1 MALKPPIKASD
12 KHFLSIC
19 SVHTRPHSSNLDTER
34 STSWGSVPAE
44 KTNHGEEVKTAP
56 GEHQV
61 CKGGHSSCREAALRP
76 TERELCGFQHKRGMF
91 QVQGTAGAKVLRP
104 GLGRASAE
112 RSLGSDQPDHAHWLP
127 RVQPVSDPGGVGAP
141 GTGVT

>member
-1 MALKPPIKASD
+1 MALKPPIKVSD

-19 SVHTRPHSSNLDTER
+19 SVHTRLHSSNLDTEH

-44 KTNHGEEVKTAP
+44 KTNHREEVKTAP

-61 CKGGHSSCREAALRP
+61 CRGGHSSCREAALRQ
-76 TERELCGFQHKRGMF
+76 TERELCSFQHKRGMS
-91 QVQGTAGAKVLRP
+91 QVQGTAKVLRP
-104 GLGRASAE
+104 GLGRGSAE
-112 RSLGSDQPDHAHWLP
+112 NSLGSDQPNHAHWLP
-127 RVQPVSDPGGVGAP
+127 RAQAVSDPGGMGTP

>member
-1 MALKPPIKASD
+1 MTPKPLIKVSD
-12 KHFLSIC
+12 KHLLSIC

-34 STSWGSVPAE
+34 SASWGSVQAE

-61 CKGGHSSCREAALRP
+61 CRGGHRSCREAALRQ

-91 QVQGTAGAKVLRP
+91 QVQGTAKVLRP
-104 GLGRASAE
+104 GLGRGSAE
-112 RSLGSDQPDHAHWLP
+112 SSLGSDQPDHAHWLP
-127 RVQPVSDPGGVGAP
+127 RVQPVSDPGGVGAL
-141 GTGVT
+141 GTGVM